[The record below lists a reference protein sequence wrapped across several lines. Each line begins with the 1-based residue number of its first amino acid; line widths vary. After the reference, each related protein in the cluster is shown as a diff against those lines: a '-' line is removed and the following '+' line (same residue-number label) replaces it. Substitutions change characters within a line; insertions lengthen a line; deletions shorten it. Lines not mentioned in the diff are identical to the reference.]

1 MPILS
6 KASAIQLTFK
16 CKNMKKK
23 QLTDPYKGV
32 SLIKLWRIM
41 KITLLLIII
50 GIMNT
55 YAKVYSQ
62 DAQISVNIKNGT
74 VTDLFKAIEQKT
86 EYRIFYKTN
95 LVSDAKKVTLNE
107 TNKSVSSLLS
117 EVLSERNLSF
127 DLIDKVIVITPSS
140 MAPQQIIS
148 GKVVDATTNE
158 PLIGVGINVKGTSK
172 RAITDVYGK
181 YSIDASKPNAV
192 LVFSYIG
199 YITQEIPIN
208 GQTIIN
214 VKMAANV
221 QNLGEVVVVGY
232 GSQKKESITGSISGI
247 TAKDIS
253 VVHGGATVSSGL
265 AGKIAG
271 VTFRMPDGRPGS
283 SATVQIRNFGPVL
296 YVIDGIQKDEGQFNN
311 ISPNDIETITV
322 LKDAS
327 AAIYGVKAANGVVVV
342 TTKHG
347 TLNTKN
353 TIEFNALYGYQNW
366 TTFPKVGDAYAWQ
379 LGKVYAD
386 VNQTGQSSITPAEL
400 AKWKAGTDP
409 AYRSFDWY
417 KAIVTPN
424 MPQSTYNLNA
434 SGGNEN
440 INYYVS
446 LSRLDQD
453 AVIKQYKF
461 DRTNFQSNVDAKISK
476 SLKIGVAINGRIEE
490 RVNPGVPGGDD
501 YWVPRFAIIR
511 NTPMM
516 REFANDNPLYMNDIG
531 DNSTNFA
538 LMNYATSGKYQSDW
552 YVLQTNFNAEY
563 KFPIKGLTA
572 KGMVSY
578 YYADQLMNNHEY
590 TYNAYKYDPVTKTYN
605 VSGGSQNPW
614 QERQTSKILETVTQ
628 GQLNYTNTFGKHTVN
643 ATFVT
648 ERSDRTDAEVWV
660 HVVPPLNPLDIMQ
673 VSTLTDYNDS
683 KTELAR
689 VGYVGRLNYNYA
701 DKYYFE
707 ASGRRDA
714 SSMFSPA
721 NRWGNFYSV
730 SGGWRVTGENFYK
743 DLTAINS
750 ILTDFKVRA
759 SYGKLGDD
767 TNIGINPQ
775 DFTYIN
781 GYSYPAGGG
790 AVLDGQFVPG
800 AQDRGLQATNLTWTI
815 SKITDI
821 GADFTMLKGKIT
833 GAIDYFYRK
842 RTGLPNTD
850 NTVILPNEV
859 GFVLPQANVGSDAQM
874 GGEFN
879 VAYNTKIDKVD
890 ITIGGNWSY
899 SRKKDLTL
907 NSNPQFGNSW
917 DYYRNSTINRYD
929 GIYWGYQVTGQ
940 FQSQAQIDNYK
951 INNDGKGNKTQL
963 PGDFIYKDQ
972 NGDGVINQLDQ
983 RPIGYNTNG
992 AQPMQN
998 YGLNISL
1005 AWNGFDFRADFSG
1018 GAGYSYV
1025 RNWEMAWPFQNGG
1038 NLLSEFANNSWHRV
1052 DPYNVNSA
1060 WVSGKYPA
1068 LTFNNGGGNNY
1079 GGSGATASFWVTP
1092 VHYFRARTIELG
1104 YSLPKSIISK
1114 MKIQKARIY
1123 INTYDLFS
1131 IDNMQQYGIE
1141 TETNDGNGM
1150 QYPQNRIVNFGVNLS
1165 F

>member
-1 MPILS
+1 
-6 KASAIQLTFK
+6 
-16 CKNMKKK
+16 MKKM
-23 QLTDPYKGV
+23 QLKDPCKGV

-62 DAQISVNIKNGT
+62 DAQISVNIRNGAI
-74 VTDLFKAIEQKT
+74 TDLFKAIEQKT

-95 LVSDAKKVTLNE
+95 LVSDSKRLTLNE
-107 TNKSVSSLLS
+107 TNKSVSSLLT

-140 MAPQQIIS
+140 MAPQQMVT
-148 GKVVDATTNE
+148 GKVVDAITNE
-158 PLIGVGINVKGTSK
+158 PLIGVGISVQGTTK
-172 RAITDVYGK
+172 RAVTDLNGK
-181 YSIDASKPNAV
+181 YAIDATKPNAV

-199 YITQEIPIN
+199 YITQEVPLN
-208 GQTIIN
+208 GQTVVN

-232 GSQKKESITGSISGI
+232 GTQKKESITGSIAGV

-253 VVHGGATVSSGL
+253 VVHGGSTVSSGL

-271 VTFRMPDGRPGS
+271 VTFRMSDGRPGA
-283 SATVQIRNFGPVL
+283 SAAVQIRNLGPAL

-311 ISPNDIETITV
+311 ISPNDIESITV

-347 TLNTKN
+347 SLNTKN

-366 TTFPKVGDAYAWQ
+366 TRFPKGVDAYGWQ
-379 LGKVYAD
+379 LNKVYAD
-386 VNQTGQSSITPAEL
+386 VNQTGHSSITPTEL
-400 AKWKAGTDP
+400 GKWKAGTDP

-424 MPQSTYNLNA
+424 MPQSSYNLNA
-434 SGGNEN
+434 SGGNDN

-461 DRTNFQSNVDAKISK
+461 NRTNFQSNVDAKIAK
-476 SLKIGVAINGRIEE
+476 NLKIGVAINGRIEE

-501 YWVPRFAIIR
+501 YWVPRFAIMR

-538 LMNYATSGKYQSDW
+538 LMNYGTSGKYQSDW

-578 YYADQLMNNHEY
+578 YYADQLMNNHEF
-590 TYNAYKYDPVTKTYN
+590 TYNAYKYDPIAKTYN
-605 VSGGSQNPW
+605 ISGGSQNPW
-614 QERQTSKILETVTQ
+614 QERQTSKILETVIQ
-628 GQLNYTNTFGKHTVN
+628 GQLNYTNTFGKHTIN

-648 ERSDRTDAEVWV
+648 ERSNRSDAEVWV
-660 HVVPPLNPLDIMQ
+660 HVVPPLNPIDIMQ
-673 VSTLTDYNDS
+673 VSTLTDYNNS
-683 KTELAR
+683 NTTLAR
-689 VGYVGRLNYNYA
+689 VGYVGRFTYNYSN
-701 DKYYFE
+701 KYYFE

-714 SSMFSPA
+714 SSMFSPDK
-721 NRWGNFYSV
+721 RWGNFYSV
-730 SGGWRVTGENFYK
+730 SGGWRVTSEDFYK
-743 DLTAINS
+743 NLFGPAPILNDLK
-750 ILTDFKVRA
+750 FRA
-759 SYGKLGDD
+759 SYGRLGDD
-767 TNIGINPQ
+767 TNIGISSS

-781 GYSYPAGGG
+781 GYTYPTGG
-790 AVLDGQFVPG
+790 AVLAGQFVPG
-800 AQDRGLQATNLTWTI
+800 ARDRGLQATNLTWTI

-821 GADFTMLKGKIT
+821 GADFSMFNGSVT
-833 GAIDYFYRK
+833 GAVDYFYRN

-850 NTVILPNEV
+850 NTVILPYEV
-859 GFVLPQANVGSDAQM
+859 GFNLPKTNVGSDAQM
-874 GGEFN
+874 GGDLN
-879 VAYNTKIDKVD
+879 IQYNTKVDKVD
-890 ITIGGNWSY
+890 ITIGGNWGF

-917 DYYRNSTINRYD
+917 DYYRNSSINRWD
-929 GIYWGYQVTGQ
+929 AITWGYEVTGQ
-940 FQSQAQIDNYK
+940 FQSQQQINSYK
-951 INNDGKGNKTQL
+951 INNDGKGNMTQL

-983 RPIGYNTNG
+983 RPIGYGSNG
-992 AQPMQN
+992 SQPIQN
-998 YGLNISL
+998 FGLNFTL
-1005 AWNGFDFRADFSG
+1005 AWSGFDFRADFSG
-1018 GAGYSYV
+1018 GSGYSFV
-1025 RNWEMAWPFQNGG
+1025 RNWEMAVPFQNGG
-1038 NLLSEFANNSWHRV
+1038 NLLNDFANNSWHRV
-1052 DPYNVNSA
+1052 DPYDVNSA
-1060 WVSGKYPA
+1060 WVAGKYPA
-1068 LTFNNGGGNNY
+1068 ITFNNGGGNNY
-1079 GGSGATASFWVTP
+1079 NGAGATPSFWITP
-1092 VHYFRARTIELG
+1092 VKYFRARTIELG
-1104 YSLPKSIISK
+1104 YTIPKSIITK
-1114 MKIQKARIY
+1114 MKIQKLRVY
-1123 INTYDLFS
+1123 INTYNLFS
-1131 IDNMQQYGIE
+1131 FDNMQKYGIE
-1141 TETNDGNGM
+1141 TEVNDNNGL